1 MRMCTMLCSV
11 LAIFMWLALAM
22 TVPVLA
28 QQGTAAAPAPV
39 TPPSMDTVQGAPQQ
53 VQSPAH
59 SAGDFAAGGQ
69 DFPILRT
76 MGGLAL
82 VICLIIAGV
91 MGGKKFLPHYFT
103 KKTGDKQ
110 LKLLES
116 LAMGDKRSVAL
127 IQVDDKI
134 LLVGNTPQQI
144 TLLAD
149 ISGSI
154 SLATTPE
161 LAPHTAQPTVPARTN
176 GDSFRS
182 LYEVEKKQPSRGTP
196 KVIPPDV
203 RAKMRQ
209 LRDALEH

>member
-1 MRMCTMLCSV
+1 MRMCATLCSTIAIVMWLV
-11 LAIFMWLALAM
+11 LALSGPAW
-22 TVPVLA
+22 A
-28 QQGTAAAPAPV
+28 QQGTAAGQASAAP
-39 TPPSMDTVQGAPQQ
+39 PPIETVPGTPQQ
-53 VQSPAH
+53 AQSPAH
-59 SAGDFAAGGQ
+59 SAGDFASGGQ

-76 MGGLAL
+76 LGGLAL
-82 VICLIIAGV
+82 VICLLIAGV
-91 MGGKKFLPHYFT
+91 IGGKKFLPQYFA
-103 KKTGDKQ
+103 KQTGDKQ

-144 TLLAD
+144 TLLAN
-149 ISGSI
+149 ISGSL
-154 SLATTPE
+154 SLAATPE
-161 LAPHTAQPTVPARTN
+161 LAPQTSQPSTAARTN

-196 KVIPPDV
+196 KVIPPDI

-209 LRDALEH
+209 LREALEH